1 MFRQS
6 VLILETYWPKGSID
20 GSKSQR
26 SPNAV
31 YKFTGSKGKNMLGV
45 AANVLMPKSPAGL
58 GVRLGF
64 LVGAG
69 MIGANLGNGVE
80 VSATPDLASGEKE
93 VTYNIIDYKKVTD
106 LTFAVGETAVQA
118 GVDGLKT
125 AYKVKLPLLPDPRL
139 PCKVNREMVGKATTH
154 LAVPANA
161 IETSLAVDGST
172 EVTIDPRQ
180 YHIFNGW
187 GKYGLPDFK
196 DYTWNSEGKNFEDK
210 AGFCRDYIEYAAST
224 AGVMQLNSLRNAV
237 DKADAIVNEAM
248 SQAALHELDTGS
260 CLPSNVDELA
270 VAAVEKLFTQ
280 LTKAQPDTKLGLVT
294 VMRTDS
300 SGTPIKAAYGP
311 FTGKEATKLIDASK
325 FSGKTGNTVW
335 NTKNPT
341 SKWVWDE
348 ATCDQGASLQSPK
361 ASETDGSTTGSPQK

>member
-1 MFRQS
+1 
-6 VLILETYWPKGSID
+6 
-20 GSKSQR
+20 
-26 SPNAV
+26 
-31 YKFTGSKGKNMLGV
+31 
-45 AANVLMPKSPAGL
+45 
-58 GVRLGF
+58 
-64 LVGAG
+64 

-93 VTYNIIDYKKVTD
+93 VTYNIIDYKEVTD

-139 PCKVNREMVGKATTH
+139 SCKVNREMMGKATTH

-196 DYTWNSEGKNFEDK
+196 DYTWNSEGKNFKDK

-224 AGVMQLNSLRNAV
+224 AGVVQMNSLRNAV
-237 DKADAIVNEAM
+237 NQADAVVNQAM
-248 SQAALHELDTGS
+248 SQSALHELDKGG
-260 CLPSNVDELA
+260 CLPNNVDELA
-270 VAAVEKLFTQ
+270 VTAVEAMFTQ
-280 LTKAQPDTKLGLVT
+280 LTKAQTNTKLGSVT
-294 VMRTDS
+294 VLKTDS
-300 SGTPIKAAYGP
+300 NGAPVKAAYAP
-311 FTGKEATKLIDASK
+311 FTGKETTKLVDAAK
-325 FSGKTGNTVW
+325 FSGKTGNTAWETADPTTVW
-335 NTKNPT
+335 SWDQVTCKRDTELASPT
-341 SKWVWDE
+341 
-348 ATCDQGASLQSPK
+348 AT
-361 ASETDGSTTGSPQK
+361 ETSDSNTGSAQK